1 MYRLLATDV
10 DDTILAPDGSLP
22 KVNHDALLE
31 LHRRG
36 IVVVLS
42 SGRPTVS
49 LRQMAYQIGDPDDTE
64 YLISFNGARVTSAVS
79 DRVVYE
85 RVLSQEAV
93 GRIMEYARPRGL
105 FVQGYGAEDFLVE
118 YEDPRAEAYAAAAGM
133 SYRVVPDLAEALP
146 KGSAKLLIIHEEEK
160 IPPHQAALEELAREP
175 AATAAGSRS
184 AGAQARPEPAWVTTR
199 SKKHYLEIVAPGVSK
214 GTALRVL
221 AEKLGIP
228 IEETIAAGDSTN
240 DREMLEAA
248 GLGIAVA
255 NAREEL
261 KAVADV
267 VLQRTAE
274 EGSIA
279 EVAERY
285 FPGADG

>member
-22 KVNHDALLE
+22 KVNHDALLD
-31 LHRRG
+31 LHHRG

-105 FVQGYGAEDFLVE
+105 FVQGYEPEEFLVE
-118 YEDPRAEAYAAAAGM
+118 YEDPRAEAYAAAAKM
-133 SYRVVPDLAEALP
+133 TYRVVPDLAEALP

-160 IPPHQAALEELAREP
+160 IPPHQAALEELAD
-175 AATAAGSRS
+175 A
-184 AGAQARPEPAWVTTR
+184 AWVTTR
-199 SKKHYLEIVAPGVSK
+199 SKKNYLEIVAPGVSK

-240 DREMLEAA
+240 DREMIEAA

-267 VLQRTAE
+267 VLERTAE